1 MALIVYVDTSALV
14 KLVFDE
20 PGSDLVGE
28 LWDRASS
35 AVSGRLVYP
44 EARAAAAAAQRNGR
58 LDAAQLR
65 AAVRAIDEIYAE
77 LTKVSVDAA
86 LARAAGEL
94 AERRALRGHDAVH
107 LASAVSIDS
116 PDVVLATW
124 DRALAD
130 AAVEEGLVVA
140 PARPDRG

>member
-1 MALIVYVDTSALV
+1 M
-14 KLVFDE
+14 
-20 PGSDLVGE
+20 GE

-35 AVSGRLVYP
+35 VVSGQLGYP
-44 EARAAAAAAQRNGR
+44 EARAAAAAAHRDGR

-65 AAVRAIDEIYAE
+65 AAVRTIDEIYDE

-94 AERRALRGHDAVH
+94 AERRALRGYDAVH
-107 LASAVSIDS
+107 LASALSVDG
-116 PDVVLATW
+116 PGAVLATW

-130 AAVEEGLVVA
+130 AAVKEGLVVA
-140 PARPDRG
+140 PARLGRA